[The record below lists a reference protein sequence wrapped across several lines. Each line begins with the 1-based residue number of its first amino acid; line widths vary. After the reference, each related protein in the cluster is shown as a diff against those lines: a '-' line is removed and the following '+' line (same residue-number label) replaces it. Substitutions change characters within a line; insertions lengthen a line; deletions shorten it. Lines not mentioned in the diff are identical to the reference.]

1 MPQESRLASLKRML
15 TQVSPGGAIESLAP
29 PPSTATEGPMSMPME
44 AGPAGIDEARA
55 AQALEKLKEGR
66 DRDLSEI
73 DIQSL
78 EAIVL
83 PENRPVVFI
92 RDGRYDE
99 LTGQW
104 VQLNQAGVRQTIE
117 RTFASIGRI
126 ELPHHP
132 SIPYGGTAF
141 VVGDGL
147 LMTNRHVAEI
157 FAQGLGSRRLVY
169 RAGSAAVDFSREF
182 GDSAADQ
189 AQVEVAAVEMIHPF
203 WDMAILR
210 VNGLQA
216 PALPLSVASPEQ
228 LIDRDVVVV
237 GYPAR
242 DSRNDQL
249 VQERVFGGV
258 YNVKRLQPG
267 KLRVRSLIRSFESQ
281 VNAVTHDCST
291 LGGNSGSAV
300 IDPTTGRVVALHFAG
315 IYLKAN
321 YSVPMFELA
330 RDRRVTALRLNFSDS
345 VPATT
350 EWDATWS
357 RANGEE
363 TPGTAA
369 PASGLITPTHGGSAP
384 IVTPT
389 GVSMPVQL
397 WVNVSFTPPAG
408 AAAGAATAVTPAAA
422 PAPVEA
428 PRMQMP
434 VIFAGLENR
443 KGYQDDFLGA
453 DVPLPSLT
461 ASGRSV
467 AAKLDD
473 GSHELK
479 YHKFSVVM
487 HRGRRLALYSAA
499 NVDFR
504 KASREP
510 GGERFSRKE
519 LTGLADGQMELWS
532 TDWRIA
538 DEHQLPDV
546 FFTKDGGAF
555 DKGHLT
561 RRDDVCWGTSF
572 KDIQKGNGDT
582 YHTPNCSP
590 QVGAFNQATKGEDN
604 WGDLENLVQAQ
615 TKAEKAVVISGPVLA
630 DDDPLFEGKDED
642 GRLVVRVPRRYWKI
656 IVVKD
661 QAELKAFA
669 FVLEQDLR
677 GVPRAEEFTVPAE
690 WRPFMKEISELEDE
704 LGGLLDL
711 SWFKARDQF
720 GTDDGERV
728 EKRVAER
735 VGH

>member
-1 MPQESRLASLKRML
+1 M
-15 TQVSPGGAIESLAP
+15 T
-29 PPSTATEGPMSMPME
+29 ME
-44 AGPAGIDEARA
+44 AAPAGIDEARA
-55 AQALEKLKEGR
+55 AQALDKLKEGR
-66 DRDLSEI
+66 EQDLTEL
-73 DIQSL
+73 DVQSL
-78 EAIVL
+78 EAIIL
-83 PENRPVVFI
+83 PDNRPAVFI

-104 VQLNQAGVRQTIE
+104 VQLNQAGTRQMIG
-117 RTFASIGRI
+117 RTFGSIGRV
-126 ELPHHP
+126 ELPNHP

-157 FAQGLGSRRLVY
+157 FAQGLGTRRLVY
-169 RAGSAAVDFSREF
+169 HAGSAAVDFSREL
-182 GDSAADQ
+182 GDSTAGR
-189 AQVEVAAVEMIHPF
+189 AQVDVAAVEMIHPF

-216 PALPLSVASPEQ
+216 PPLPLSVASPEQ

-242 DSRNDQL
+242 DPRNDQA
-249 VQERVFGGV
+249 VQERVFGGI

-300 IDPTTGRVVALHFAG
+300 IDPATGRVVALHFAG

-330 RDRRVTALRLNFSDS
+330 RDRRVTALRLNFTDS
-345 VPATT
+345 VPATAD
-350 EWDATWS
+350 WDAAWN
-357 RANGEE
+357 RAHGEE
-363 TPGTAA
+363 IPTASDP
-369 PASGLITPTHGGSAP
+369 PASSLVVPPPAAAAP
-384 IVTPT
+384 IVTPH
-389 GVSMPVQL
+389 GVSTPIQV
-397 WVNVSFTPPAG
+397 WVTVSFTPPGG
-408 AAAGAATAVTPAAA
+408 ATAPAAPAVTPAAQ

-443 KGYQDDFLGA
+443 SGYQDDFLGTK
-453 DVPLPSLT
+453 VPLPSLT
-461 ASGRSV
+461 ASGKRV

-473 GSHELK
+473 GSTELK

-510 GGERFSRKE
+510 GGEKFSRKE
-519 LTGLADGQMELWS
+519 LTGLEDGQMELWS
-532 TDWRIA
+532 IDWRIA
-538 DEHQLPDV
+538 DDEQLPDI

-572 KDIQKGNGDT
+572 KDIQKSNGDT

-590 QVGAFNQATKGEDN
+590 QVSGFNQSTKGEDN

-615 TKAEKAVVISGPVLA
+615 TKAEKAIVISGPVLA

-642 GRLVVRVPRRYWKI
+642 GRLVIRIPRRYWKI
-656 IVVKD
+656 IVVEND
-661 QAELKAFA
+661 GEIKAFA
-669 FVLEQDLR
+669 FGLKQNLR
-677 GVPRAEEFTVPAE
+677 AVPRAEEFSVPAE
-690 WRPFMKEISELEDE
+690 WRRFMVNISELEDD
-704 LGGLLDL
+704 LGGLVDL
-711 SWFKARDQF
+711 SWFRERDQF
-720 GTDDGERV
+720 GTDEGE
-728 EKRVAER
+728 RVAER
-735 VGH
+735 VSN